1 MEGEEGGGGGGGGWG
16 SGAPGGGAVVR
27 LARELRELQREPCEG
42 IAVHVNEANVAD
54 VQADIR
60 GPEGT
65 PFEGG
70 IFRMRLAI
78 GPDYPQA
85 PPKGYFVT
93 QIFHPNIATSGE
105 ICVNTL
111 KRDWQPTH
119 GLRHILMV
127 IRCLLIEPFPESA
140 LNEEASSLLLEDYA
154 EYEKNARLVTQIHAA
169 PRLGGGGAGAASG
182 AGASSGSNG
191 IERSNTFPLQRD
203 TANQATSLQRTGSG
217 PPLGATGMKVA
228 GKKLDKKRSLRRL

>member
-1 MEGEEGGGGGGGGWG
+1 MGGGGGG
-16 SGAPGGGAVVR
+16 PGGGAVAR
-27 LARELRELQREPCEG
+27 LARELRELQVRPCEG
-42 IAVHVNEANVAD
+42 IEVHVNEANVAD

-70 IFRMRLAI
+70 VFRMRLAL

-93 QIFHPNIATSGE
+93 PIFHPNIAQSGE

-127 IRCLLIEPFPESA
+127 VRCLLIEPFPESA

-154 EYEKNARLVTQIHAA
+154 EYEKNARLVTQIHAT
-169 PRLGGGGAGAASG
+169 PRGGAAGP
-182 AGASSGSNG
+182 GASG

-203 TANQATSLQRTGSG
+203 TANQSTLQRSGSG
-217 PPLGATGMKVA
+217 PPLGAAVAKAA